1 MLTVEVAGGGFAGAQ
16 TAGAVNDLLR
26 EAIKFYP
33 TLRKDMLRIVLV
45 HAGDIILPEL
55 GESLGRYAQKQLGRR
70 GVEIRLKTAVSGY
83 DGKELKLNDGTKR
96 IQMAEPSAQGGGGP
110 PSDPCL

>member
-1 MLTVEVAGGGFAGAQ
+1 
-16 TAGAVNDLLR
+16 
-26 EAIKFYP
+26 
-33 TLRKDMLRIVLV
+33 MLRIVLV

-70 GVEIRLKTAVSGY
+70 GVEIRLKTAVAGY

-96 IQMAEPSAQGGGGP
+96 IQMAEPWAQVWRGSAKRSGSLTVGAASSQQW
-110 PSDPCL
+110 PSRK